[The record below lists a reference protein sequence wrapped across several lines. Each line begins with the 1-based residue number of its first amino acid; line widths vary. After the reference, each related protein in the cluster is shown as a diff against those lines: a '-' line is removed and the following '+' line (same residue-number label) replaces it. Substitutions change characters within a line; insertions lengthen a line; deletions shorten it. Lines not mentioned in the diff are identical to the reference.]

1 MHNTGHDQA
10 DLGVLDSFFRATVA
24 ICRVITGTALV
35 LLTVL
40 LGYQVFGR
48 YVLNDTPTWVDP
60 LSLLLVMLIAF
71 LGAGIGV
78 YENTHLSVVVLRNA
92 VSRRVRFVLVFF
104 TDLIMATFGALMM
117 WYGGLLTQFK
127 WNTQIPM
134 IGWPEGFRTL
144 PLTVCGGMVL
154 IFSLGHLARLL
165 LGRDHR
171 VDNIE

>member
-1 MHNTGHDQA
+1 MNDARQSLP
-10 DLGVLDSFFRATVA
+10 DLGPVDTIFRWIVVL
-24 ICRVITGTALV
+24 CRVLTGSALV

-40 LGYQVFGR
+40 MGYQVFGR
-48 YVLNDTPTWVDP
+48 YVMNDTPTWVDP
-60 LSLLLVMLIAF
+60 LSLLFVMLIAF
-71 LGAGIGV
+71 IGAGVGV
-78 YENTHLSVVVLRNA
+78 YEHTHLSVVVLRKM
-92 VSRRVRFVLVFF
+92 VSSRVRFVMVLL
-104 TDLIMATFGALMM
+104 TDLIMALFGAVMM
-117 WYGGLLTQFK
+117 WYGGLLTTFK

-171 VDNIE
+171 VDSIE